1 MQDSG
6 RGKMTSVVRQRL
18 PIIVAMMGFFV
29 LPGPS
34 PAQEE
39 QACEQHR
46 PWEGTYSAKARDYV
60 DRAREEENPQDKR
73 GYYAFALRQLQEG
86 MEADPDNP
94 NYILMAGQI
103 SLELDDYVAA
113 DTLWERAACMWEP
126 YVLRIN
132 GLRTVAWSD
141 LIERANEF
149 LSAGETAVAM
159 DLYSEA
165 YTINDREPHTIFQ
178 VASYNVQLAQT
189 AEDDSVRRAY
199 MDEACW
205 GFREAI
211 AATGKSESL
220 NEEERGEFYWT
231 ASTNLAQ
238 ILAFQDQY
246 LEAAAVYEEY
256 LAIYPDNP
264 DARSGLASYLAMQVV
279 ALRDSAELVP
289 DSTQKEGLLIEAEG
303 LQGRV
308 LEQYSALLNMEG
320 MNLGANRYHDMGIG
334 LYELGSYSD
343 AVVAFNRA
351 LDLEPY
357 RAQSLEFMGH
367 SLYQAERYDTLL
379 LVAEK
384 LVERYPNNVDFLALL
399 AQAWRGTGDSEKTLE
414 ILQRREALPFQLSP
428 VTLQGGAIFGQI
440 QNLTLEPGV
449 VILVE
454 FDFYDSGGN
463 VIGTGSFEMPAPPVE
478 EPMPFR
484 VAPDDGLIPGV
495 TGFAYKVVEPNG

>member
-46 PWEGTYSAKARDYV
+46 PREGTYSAKARDYV

-165 YTINDREPHTIFQ
+165 YTINDREPH
-178 VASYNVQLAQT
+178 
-189 AEDDSVRRAY
+189 R
-199 MDEACW
+199 
-205 GFREAI
+205 
-211 AATGKSESL
+211 
-220 NEEERGEFYWT
+220 
-231 ASTNLAQ
+231 ASTRRSVESSTGPRARTWPRFSHSRTSIWKRPPCMRSIWRSIRTTRTPGLGWPHTSPCRWSRCAT
-238 ILAFQDQY
+238 
-246 LEAAAVYEEY
+246 
-256 LAIYPDNP
+256 
-264 DARSGLASYLAMQVV
+264 ARSWC
-279 ALRDSAELVP
+279 R
-289 DSTQKEGLLIEAEG
+289 I
-303 LQGRV
+303 
-308 LEQYSALLNMEG
+308 
-320 MNLGANRYHDMGIG
+320 
-334 LYELGSYSD
+334 
-343 AVVAFNRA
+343 
-351 LDLEPY
+351 
-357 RAQSLEFMGH
+357 
-367 SLYQAERYDTLL
+367 
-379 LVAEK
+379 
-384 LVERYPNNVDFLALL
+384 
-399 AQAWRGTGDSEKTLE
+399 
-414 ILQRREALPFQLSP
+414 RRKKKAC
-428 VTLQGGAIFGQI
+428 
-440 QNLTLEPGV
+440 
-449 VILVE
+449 
-454 FDFYDSGGN
+454 
-463 VIGTGSFEMPAPPVE
+463 
-478 EPMPFR
+478 
-484 VAPDDGLIPGV
+484 
-495 TGFAYKVVEPNG
+495 